1 LKPIP
6 LWPEQLLP
14 GWSGF
19 YRDHYQVVGYP
30 DSDYYWGLNITALQW
45 EGVSVPAG
53 QFPVLK
59 YKNEAPFFS
68 SNDFSRV
75 ANYRQEDVWF
85 SPEIG
90 RWVIRRGYGRY
101 VWAGMFWSNAL
112 WEDYLEWEL
121 VSWK

>member
-1 LKPIP
+1 
-6 LWPEQLLP
+6 LWPEQLVP

-19 YRDHYQVVGYP
+19 YRNRYQVLGYP
-30 DSDYYWGLNITALQW
+30 DNDYYWGLSISVEQW
-45 EGVSVPAG
+45 ESVSVPAG
-53 QFPVLK
+53 QFPALK
-59 YKNEAPFFS
+59 YQSEAPYFT

-75 ANYRQEDVWF
+75 ANYRQEDIWL

-90 RWVIRRGYGRY
+90 RWVIRRSSGQYL
-101 VWAGMFWSNAL
+101 WAGMFWGNAL